1 MRYLTVLLALLFS
14 QTVFANK
21 CVDLMQKEEFYE
33 ASDICTSM
41 ANKGD
46 RNAQFS
52 LGVLYY
58 QGNGVMSDL
67 AQAQKWIR
75 KAAEQNHSQAQYNLG
90 IMLANGHGSS
100 ADLIEAYAWLK
111 ISSNNGYSAAED
123 SVKQLGDELSSGEKK
138 KADEKI
144 ISIKKEFKLK

>member
-1 MRYLTVLLALLFS
+1 MRYLTILLALIIS
-14 QTVFANK
+14 PTVLANK

-33 ASDICTSM
+33 ASDVCAVM
-41 ANKGD
+41 ADKGD
-46 RNAQFS
+46 SNAQFS

-67 AQAQKWIR
+67 TQAQKWIR
-75 KAAEQNHSQAQYNLG
+75 KAAEQNHNQAQYNLG
-90 IMLANGHGSS
+90 IMLANGQGSS
-100 ADLIEAYAWLK
+100 ANLVEAYAWLK
-111 ISSNNGYSAAED
+111 ISSENGYSAAGD

-144 ISIKKEFKLK
+144 SSIKKEFKLK